1 MYHGVNYRNTR
12 RIKKLD
18 TNNGL
23 SNNYNNDNPLFQPQP
38 QPQQPPQTPP
48 ENNGGRKFVGGLL
61 VGFLCACFV
70 LVGSYVFL
78 NAAAGVNRRAA
89 NPASSDDLLDQ
100 ATLDKIRLLE
110 KTINDNYYKTDIDV
124 EDEKNGIY
132 KGLLDSLGDPYSVYY
147 TEEELVKL
155 MSDTQ
160 GVYYGIGAY
169 VSLDN
174 TIGMPRISGVIP
186 GTPAESAGLAIDDII
201 YEVDKNSTQGLTLE
215 EVVKMIKGE
224 EGSFVHLTLIRGT
237 SSDNL
242 EIDVTRAKI
251 EVPTVNTRMLDDG
264 IGYLQIT
271 EFDDVTYDQFVEG
284 MAELRG
290 NDIKG
295 LIIDLRSNP
304 GGNLSTVCD
313 IARQLLPEGHI
324 VYTMDREGNRE
335 DYDCDGKHEIDIP
348 VVVLVNKYSASASEI
363 LAGALKDY
371 QKATLVGTTTYGK
384 GIVQR
389 IINLKDGTAVK
400 LTVSSYYTPNG
411 VNIHGIGIDPDVEI
425 EYDAEAAT
433 GEDKVDNQLEKA
445 IEVMKDLIDN

>member
-1 MYHGVNYRNTR
+1 M
-12 RIKKLD
+12 KKLD

-70 LVGSYVFL
+70 LVGAYVFL

-89 NPASSDDLLDQ
+89 NPASSDELLDQ

-224 EGSFVHLTLIRGT
+224 EGTFVHLTLIRGT

-295 LIIDLRSNP
+295 LVIDLRSNP

>member
-1 MYHGVNYRNTR
+1 M
-12 RIKKLD
+12 D

-23 SNNYNNDNPLFQPQP
+23 SNNYNNDNPLFQPQL

-70 LVGSYVFL
+70 LVGAYVFL

-89 NPASSDDLLDQ
+89 NPASSDELLDQ

>member
-1 MYHGVNYRNTR
+1 M
-12 RIKKLD
+12 D